1 MNMKKLWIYFLLL
14 FPLASCND
22 WLNIES
28 EGSVTYQS
36 YFKSEEDIVAVL
48 NTMFIAERS
57 SEAFS
62 YPKIVEY
69 AGLYCDELYMSGF
82 KTLDPDRF
90 FGRGVVN
97 SGGNSWANY
106 YNIIYLANVLEE
118 NRYRF
123 EGITEEREDFWLAQA
138 NFMKAFAYFRVA
150 QLWGD
155 APIPANSSD
164 LDAIGKSPLKEVL
177 GEALEAAEKATIL
190 PPKEQ
195 LTDAHGKTIT
205 SKQYASLGTV
215 YTLLANIYAWMGGL
229 YNEESY
235 WQKAQEYATLVI
247 GDGAGGQTAGNYR
260 LEPGIPELIS
270 NVFGSKR
277 NSDEIIFSITYSSL
291 DYDFPS
297 SSLPYSYIYPGYLLL
312 GYPVVDSD
320 PANVADD
327 FGGSTK
333 ARITVESVNDL
344 FSLAGDIRKEEYW
357 KDLGTV
363 EYNTGE
369 VSPYAYLY
377 KWREVI
383 LSNEE
388 STDPMITAINTDKVV
403 WRLADL
409 KLLRAECYARLG
421 QTDKAVADL
430 NDIRERAGVETYNG
444 MMEKEALRKEIFR
457 ERERELYGEGW
468 HYFDAVRNGVHPRD
482 NYYLGRISPTYA
494 QLSDADIQNGALYL
508 PVNKEA
514 FTKNLN
520 MTQNTYWL
528 WRQ

>member
-1 MNMKKLWIYFLLL
+1 M
-14 FPLASCND
+14 
-22 WLNIES
+22 
-28 EGSVTYQS
+28 
-36 YFKSEEDIVAVL
+36 
-48 NTMFIAERS
+48 
-57 SEAFS
+57 
-62 YPKIVEY
+62 
-69 AGLYCDELYMSGF
+69 
-82 KTLDPDRF
+82 
-90 FGRGVVN
+90 
-97 SGGNSWANY
+97 
-106 YNIIYLANVLEE
+106 
-118 NRYRF
+118 
-123 EGITEEREDFWLAQA
+123 
-138 NFMKAFAYFRVA
+138 
-150 QLWGD
+150 
-155 APIPANSSD
+155 
-164 LDAIGKSPLKEVL
+164 
-177 GEALEAAEKATIL
+177 
-190 PPKEQ
+190 
-195 LTDAHGKTIT
+195 
-205 SKQYASLGTV
+205 
-215 YTLLANIYAWMGGL
+215 
-229 YNEESY
+229 
-235 WQKAQEYATLVI
+235 
-247 GDGAGGQTAGNYR
+247 
-260 LEPGIPELIS
+260 
-270 NVFGSKR
+270 
-277 NSDEIIFSITYSSL
+277 
-291 DYDFPS
+291 
-297 SSLPYSYIYPGYLLL
+297 L